1 MYYLQQIFQIMIDP
15 EFTTITLYDS
25 PRLRESFLVVSTYAL
40 FTSLDAFL
48 SGYFQTETFSV
59 GLLSFLISALT
70 TYLLWV
76 FLAVIFHVAADLLG
90 GLGELPHALGFVGLG
105 TAPLVFT
112 SFISCLLTLLSVLV
126 FPDDPDRIIQTISV
140 GLTLLG
146 MAWGAP
152 GVICYFGMKNAE
164 KLHPLKAFAITLI
177 LYCSLALLVLYNSGI
192 L

>member
-1 MYYLQQIFQIMIDP
+1 MYYLQQLIQIIVDP
-15 EFTTITLYDS
+15 ETTTISLYDS
-25 PRLRESFLVVSTYAL
+25 PRFRESFLVVSAYAL
-40 FTSLDAFL
+40 FTSLDAFF
-48 SGYFQTETFSV
+48 SGYFQSETFSV

-70 TYLLWV
+70 TYLLWT
-76 FLAVIFHVAADLLG
+76 FLALIFHIAADLLG
-90 GLGELPHALGFVGLG
+90 GLGEFPHALGFVGLG

-126 FPDDPDRIIQTISV
+126 FPDDPDRIIQNISL

-164 KLHPLKAFAITLI
+164 KLHPLKAFAITFV
-177 LYCSLALLVLYNSGI
+177 LYTSLALLVLYKSDV

>member
-15 EFTTITLYDS
+15 EFTTISLYDS
-25 PRLRESFLVVSTYAL
+25 PRLRESFLMVSAYAL

-59 GLLSFLISALT
+59 GLLSFLVSALT

-76 FLAVIFHVAADLLG
+76 FLATIFHVAAELLG

-126 FPDDPDRIIQTISV
+126 FPDDPDRIIQNISV

-152 GVICYFGMKNAE
+152 GVICYFGMKNSE
-164 KLHPLKAFAITLI
+164 KLHPLKAFAITFV